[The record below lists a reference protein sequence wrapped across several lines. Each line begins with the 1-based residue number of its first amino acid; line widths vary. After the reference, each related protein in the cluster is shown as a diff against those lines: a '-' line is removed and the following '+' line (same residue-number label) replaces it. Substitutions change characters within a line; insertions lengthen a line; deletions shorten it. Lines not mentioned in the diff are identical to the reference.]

1 MGLCAIMSEENKYTH
16 IDKDGML
23 WRWEGCRP
31 ISKLADEVMAEV
43 VSLHMSA
50 LNSLCD
56 VADAMMGKQ
65 NEAQTIP

>member
-1 MGLCAIMSEENKYTH
+1 MIMILCVIMSEENKYTH

-31 ISKLADEVMAEV
+31 ISRLADEVMAEV
-43 VSLHMSA
+43 VSAHISA

-56 VADAMMGKQ
+56 IADSMMGKKH
-65 NEAQTIP
+65 ETD